1 MACLRCIEREH
12 DDLEEQMDQQEFV
25 LDSMEEHHREL
36 TTQLQN
42 TEDVVERE
50 QLERQ
55 LQHVQSSLADVRA
68 IVEDIVHRL
77 AWIDNNF
84 GDQLQA

>member
-1 MACLRCIEREH
+1 MLQ
-12 DDLEEQMDQQEFV
+12 LQ
-25 LDSMEEHHREL
+25 
-36 TTQLQN
+36 TTQ
-42 TEDVVERE
+42 DVVERE
-50 QLERQ
+50 QLQHQ

-68 IVEDIVHRL
+68 IVEDIAHRL

>member
-55 LQHVQSSLADVRA
+55 LQHVQSSWADVRA